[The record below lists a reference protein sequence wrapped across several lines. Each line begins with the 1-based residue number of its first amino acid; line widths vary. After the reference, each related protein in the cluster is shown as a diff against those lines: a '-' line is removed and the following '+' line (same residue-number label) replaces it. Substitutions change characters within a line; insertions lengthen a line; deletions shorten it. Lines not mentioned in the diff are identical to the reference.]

1 MRHRYCRVPAQAC
14 GLVTRA
20 SCLCHAGKA
29 AAHLS
34 LRRAALALLAALML
48 HGCAPGPTHVVEQ
61 TIAGEQRI
69 VVPRAIEVQ
78 RALALLSQLDPSG
91 VFISPQGNALVLVGP
106 ADQLARMET
115 VLDLID
121 SPEPYVIETIAPVSA
136 ARAVPTNRQSEGL
149 LGDVD
154 IGTFTNP
161 PVSTGRPGAIIDI
174 HGPFLVA
181 IVPARLHSALLAV
194 VRSGPADLRPGAD
207 MRDRD
212 LPATVD
218 IARDDR
224 PLESPPAASGSLA
237 QAEPVAASDEP
248 LQSPPAATL
257 RLTENRAESVPQRTM
272 EILAADCPECS
283 TRQPASPP
291 ASGELLASESIAD
304 LYLAPDP
311 CDAPEARYAL
321 PPLANGEDLLQLDLA
336 ETVEL
341 IELLDLA
348 AEYLHLDYLCDPEVL
363 AGQTVSL
370 RLHGKLRGEIRVK
383 ELYPLL
389 ESVLKFKGYAM
400 TCHRDNL
407 VTIVPVGKV
416 LEADPELL
424 DAGQGTVRPGGT
436 VVTRLFALQYV
447 NTTTAGTLLD
457 QMKLSVAVSP
467 IEETQTL
474 VVTGYAHRMAR
485 IEQLLGLVDRPG
497 RPKEFRFRQ
506 LKYALAGAIIGKIE
520 TLATELQMAPIRGV
534 AAAPARRSPMPSPLE
549 RAGGPRNPEPFPG
562 RAVYLDADERTNR
575 ILMVGFSEELA
586 MIEDAIDAF
595 DLPRQDPRVP
605 KVYRIRRLDAAD
617 VLTKL
622 EELEVIG
629 VWLPVAPSNPRIPG
643 TVSAAVQS
651 AQVDTANLAEQPQVT
666 LIESTNVL
674 LINATEEQHVWIA
687 TLIDH
692 IDVAP
697 EDPRVL
703 WVYDIE
709 HVDAGEVRKKLQQ
722 FEGIV
727 AASGAPGLRGSPRG
741 MAASKT
747 VGGPGTQP
755 TDGLVQAAGSQ
766 SALLQPQVIVLETT
780 NSLLVHATEEQQQW
794 IGDIIRRIDVEV
806 RQEAIPYE
814 IYFLENQEPERLAE
828 ILQRI
833 IQETIRDKEGKVER
847 VVRSTDDEIMVVPD
861 AGTFSLI
868 VYANRKNQD
877 WISKLIRS
885 LDKRRPQ
892 VLIDVT
898 LVEITKTE
906 AFTYDLNWIQSFPD
920 LTPTSGLTGALV
932 PSPGGGPAVSLPG
945 DISSTLAQS
954 GRSSLTDLQSDSGSF
969 RGFYG
974 DEHINVLLQAMA
986 SKNYGRVLAKP
997 KVLVN
1002 DNEPGSIK
1010 TADITYVEV
1019 RSSIPVGTGGAG
1031 NDVTLIETARKF
1043 ESYEAGIDLRITPHI
1058 SEGDLLRLKI
1068 ELSRSDFLQAGSL
1081 ERPPDTRA
1089 NELATAVTVPDG
1101 STIILGGLLK
1111 LNQHKSGRKVPL
1123 LGDIPFVGGLFRG
1136 IDNRD
1141 NQSSL
1146 YIFVK
1151 AEIIR
1156 PAGLLAQRMRTWRPS
1171 PTHPRGL
1178 RAPRAGIPKVP
1189 DLARPQAPPGLPA
1202 PSPRRPLTSLV
1213 MTIQILQD
1221 CSGVSR
1227 IDPVRRRP

>member
-1 MRHRYCRVPAQAC
+1 VAF
-14 GLVTRA
+14 
-20 SCLCHAGKA
+20 
-29 AAHLS
+29 
-34 LRRAALALLAALML
+34 AALAAVALC
-48 HGCAPGPTHVVEQ
+48 GCAPGPTEIIEQ
-61 TIAGEQRI
+61 TVVGEHKI
-69 VVPRAIEVQ
+69 FVPREIEPQ
-78 RALALLSQLDPSG
+78 RALVLLLQLYPREAFLSSEG
-91 VFISPQGNALVLVGP
+91 HGLVLVGST
-106 ADQLARMET
+106 DQLHRMGT
-115 VLDLID
+115 ILDLID
-121 SPEPYVIETIAPVSA
+121 SREPYIVETIAPVSA
-136 ARAVPTNRQSEGL
+136 ARAVPTNEQIQGL
-149 LGDVD
+149 LRDVD
-154 IGTFTNP
+154 IGTFAHP
-161 PVSTGRPGAIIDI
+161 PKGADRPGAIIDI
-174 HGPFLVA
+174 HDQSIVA
-181 IVPARLHSALLAV
+181 IIPARFDGALLAAVRSDPGHLRGAADAPDPNPAAAVDVARDNRPPQSPPVVGNTSPQAERTAERDESSPCPATSQGQPSAGLPDPPAPATVRLAEDHVEPVPARTTGL
-194 VRSGPADLRPGAD
+194 
-207 MRDRD
+207 
-212 LPATVD
+212 
-218 IARDDR
+218 
-224 PLESPPAASGSLA
+224 
-237 QAEPVAASDEP
+237 
-248 LQSPPAATL
+248 
-257 RLTENRAESVPQRTM
+257 
-272 EILAADCPECS
+272 LAADCEDTPTAGYE
-283 TRQPASPP
+283 TPARQNESLPSP
-291 ASGELLASESIAD
+291 SIRD

-311 CDAPEARYAL
+311 CDAPKPTYTL
-321 PPLANGEDLLQLDLA
+321 PPLANGEDLLELDLA

-363 AGQTVSL
+363 AGQTVAL

-407 VTIVPVGKV
+407 VTIVPVGKA
-416 LEADPELL
+416 LEADPELIDGSRGTL
-424 DAGQGTVRPGGT
+424 PAGDM
-436 VVTRLFALQYV
+436 VVTRLFTLQYV
-447 NTTTAGTLLD
+447 NTATAGNLLE

-485 IEQLLGLVDRPG
+485 IEQLLEMVDRPG
-497 RPKEFRFRQ
+497 KPKEFRFRQ

-520 TLATELQMAPIRGV
+520 TLASELQMSPIRT
-534 AAAPARRSPMPSPLE
+534 ALATPARRGPAPLPME
-549 RAGGPRNPEPFPG
+549 RPGGLPNPESFPG

-575 ILMVGFSEELA
+575 ILMVGYAEELA
-586 MIEDAIDAF
+586 TIENAIDAF

-605 KVYRIRRLDAAD
+605 KVYRIKRLEAAD

-629 VWLPVAPSNPRIPG
+629 KGLPAASPNPRVP
-643 TVSAAVQS
+643 AAVAAAMQIAS
-651 AQVDTANLAEQPQVT
+651 GEKEIRVEQPQVT
-666 LIESTNVL
+666 VIESTNAL

-687 TLIDH
+687 ALIDH
-692 IDVAP
+692 IDAAP

-703 WVYDIE
+703 RLYDIE
-709 HVDAGEVRKKLQQ
+709 HIDAGEVKKKLEE
-722 FEGIV
+722 FERT
-727 AASGAPGLRGSPRG
+727 GANQEGRSTGRNEGKS
-741 MAASKT
+741 
-747 VGGPGTQP
+747 
-755 TDGLVQAAGSQ
+755 DEAAG
-766 SALLQPQVIVLETT
+766 ALPSYLPAFLPSSFKPQVIVLETT
-780 NSLLVHATEEQQQW
+780 NSLLVHATEEQQRW
-794 IGDIIRRIDVEV
+794 IGDVIRRIDVEV

-833 IQETIRDKEGKVER
+833 IQETIRDKEGKVEQ
-847 VVRSTDDEIMVVPD
+847 VIRSTDEEIMVVPD
-861 AGTFSLI
+861 PGTFSLI

-885 LDKRRPQ
+885 LDQRRPQ

-920 LTPTSGLTGALV
+920 FTPTSGLTGALI
-932 PSPGGGPAVSLPG
+932 PSPGGGAAVSLPG
-945 DISSTLAQS
+945 DVTSTLSQS
-954 GRSSLTDLQSDSGSF
+954 GRDSLIDVQSNSGSF

-974 DEHINVLLQAMA
+974 DEHINILLQAMA

-1019 RSSIPVGTGGAG
+1019 SSSVPVGTGGAG

-1043 ESYEAGIDLRITPHI
+1043 ESYEAGIDLKITPHI

-1081 ERPPDTRA
+1081 QRPPDTRA

-1111 LNQHKSGRKVPL
+1111 LNQNKSGRKVPL
-1123 LGDIPFVGGLFRG
+1123 LGDIPLIGGLFRG

-1156 PAGLLAQRMRTWRPS
+1156 PAGLLAQRMEDLEAISKANREAFERREREFQKYQTWPGIKPRPVS
-1171 PTHPRGL
+1171 PSRVL
-1178 RAPRAGIPKVP
+1178 
-1189 DLARPQAPPGLPA
+1189 DAR
-1202 PSPRRPLTSLV
+1202 
-1213 MTIQILQD
+1213 
-1221 CSGVSR
+1221 
-1227 IDPVRRRP
+1227 